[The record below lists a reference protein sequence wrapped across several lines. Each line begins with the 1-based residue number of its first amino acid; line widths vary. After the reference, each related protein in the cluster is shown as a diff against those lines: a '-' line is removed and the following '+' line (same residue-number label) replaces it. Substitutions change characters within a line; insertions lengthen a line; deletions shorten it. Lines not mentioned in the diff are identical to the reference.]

1 MIVLGLLLVLFAVA
15 AAALALTAPVAPTQ
29 LVEMTSL
36 GFNVSASPLAIFLAG
51 AMSVVL
57 FGLGLA
63 LISRGTRRKARSRKE
78 LRGLRK
84 DQAAASADTSAD
96 TGETYSRRHGP
107 ADSTEPN
114 TTKAGNQDSGPE
126 SQPER
131 APGSQPSH

>member
-1 MIVLGLLLVLFAVA
+1 MIVLGLLLVLLAVG

-29 LVEMTSL
+29 LIEMTPL
-36 GFNVSASPLAIFLAG
+36 GFNVSASPRAIFLAG

-57 FGLGLA
+57 LGLGLA
-63 LISRGTRRKARSRKE
+63 LVSQGTRRKTRARKE

-84 DQAAASADTSAD
+84 DQAAAAAETSAD
-96 TGETYSRRHGP
+96 TENTYSRRHGP
-107 ADSTEPN
+107 ADSAKPN
-114 TTKAGNQDSGPE
+114 ATKAGNQDSGPE